1 MGKLAVY
8 LRILGFDVM
17 YQNDFDDPTLAE
29 MAEALEII
37 RQIIPALKRG
47 NQTAESVALIE
58 PKSHHVGSTLTKA

>member
-8 LRILGFDVM
+8 LSILGFDVM

-37 RQIIPALKRG
+37 RQIIPRVEAG
-47 NQTAESVALIE
+47 E
-58 PKSHHVGSTLTKA
+58 PDGRICCVNRTEEPSCG